1 MSAPLPAKVVLVE
14 FEEDLL
20 TLNRVIGIMRRR
32 NLAVASLSLGP
43 APGSARRGL
52 TAVLT
57 DEPATVARLVN
68 QLRKTSG
75 VARVFVRPEA
85 ECLTREQLLVRVRV
99 APMHFAELLDAVA
112 LYEARIVEESSEE
125 LLLEAT
131 GAAPLL
137 GALLRALEPFGV
149 LAHARGGALALPRTS
164 PPGPAHRPA
173 ALSRAART
181 VPA

>member
-1 MSAPLPAKVVLVE
+1 MNAPRPATVVLVE
-14 FEEDLL
+14 FADDLV

-32 NLAVASLSLGP
+32 NLAVVSLSLGP
-43 APGSARRGL
+43 APGSGRRGL
-52 TAVLT
+52 TAVLA
-57 DEPATVARLVN
+57 DEPAAVARLVH

-75 VARVFVRPEA
+75 VFQVLLRAEA
-85 ECLTREQLLVRVRV
+85 ECLTREQMLVRVRV
-99 APMHFAELLDAVA
+99 TPVHLAALLDAVA
-112 LYEARIVEESSEE
+112 LYDAHIVEESAEE

-149 LAHARGGALALPRTS
+149 LAHARGGALALPRT
-164 PPGPAHRPA
+164 PAGPAR
-173 ALSRAART
+173 RATTSPRSAKA